1 MNQPKKLYS
10 KQYDSYCTWNGIAY
24 ENDGKVPGARFY
36 GLEKAKNCGFEPIEE
51 QIMSVIYMEQT
62 LNLLAQKD
70 LKSTENLVK
79 QGEIKQT
86 ENESGAHETKY
97 LKTVE
102 EVIKKLND

>member
-1 MNQPKKLYS
+1 
-10 KQYDSYCTWNGIAY
+10 
-24 ENDGKVPGARFY
+24 
-36 GLEKAKNCGFEPIEE
+36 
-51 QIMSVIYMEQT
+51 MSVIYMEQT

-97 LKTVE
+97 LK
-102 EVIKKLND
+102 IIDNQLQ